1 MLKINYT
8 YHEDRD
14 VNVIELIGE
23 ITAMTG
29 AKLEK
34 LFSEVLEQGRFNTLI
49 IMEGVK
55 YINSSG
61 IGLFVSVVDNVRSNN
76 GQLYLVK
83 AQDKIQKLF
92 RDMGLAD
99 IVPHVSS
106 TEEGF
111 EKFVRTD
118 L

>member
-8 YHEDRD
+8 YHEDKN
-14 VNVIELIGE
+14 VNVIELVGE

-34 LFSEVLEQGRFNTLI
+34 LFSEVQEQGRFNTLI
-49 IMEGVK
+49 LMEGVK

-61 IGLFVSVVDNVRSNN
+61 IGLFVSVVDNIRSNN

-83 AQDKIQKLF
+83 PQDKIQKLF
-92 RDMGLAD
+92 RDMGLAE
-99 IVPHVSS
+99 IVPHVQS

-111 EKFVRTD
+111 EKISRPES
-118 L
+118 